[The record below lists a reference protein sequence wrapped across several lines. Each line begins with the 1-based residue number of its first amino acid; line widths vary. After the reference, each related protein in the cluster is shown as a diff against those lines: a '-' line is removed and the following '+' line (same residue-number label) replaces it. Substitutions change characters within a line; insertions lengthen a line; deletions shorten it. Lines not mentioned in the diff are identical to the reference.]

1 MVARGKGGDITT
13 TLKGLLLAVLFHVH
27 TTSLGAFIGLRDFF
41 YISVYR
47 RLLPFILGHK
57 ESGLNSEMNEIW
69 LYLHRLC
76 IHF

>member
-1 MVARGKGGDITT
+1 MTT
-13 TLKGLLLAVLFHVH
+13 TLKGLLLEVLCHVH
-27 TTSLGAFIGLRDFF
+27 ITPLSAFLGLRDFF
-41 YISVYR
+41 YTSVYG

-57 ESGLNSEMNEIW
+57 ESGLDSEMNEVW